1 MRRAFFDPSLDA
13 VVRSPRSLH
22 YGAGADEA
30 LDRPEHVRAAS
41 ASAWVGP
48 RLAIVQDDAH
58 FLAIVDP
65 RDPAAEVVSIPL
77 EAGPGGLRQFDEAR
91 GNKRHKLDLEAC
103 VVVPGPVLLAFGSG
117 STERRESIVVAR
129 DLGTSPDVRTVHAPA
144 FYAALRETT
153 AFSGSE
159 LNVEGVARVGDQL
172 RLFNRGNGAPRGELR
187 PVDATIDLSIDALL
201 SHLLDGGP
209 VPSLANVTPYDLGA
223 IDGVR
228 LGFTDAVT
236 VGERV
241 FYLAAAEASPD
252 AYHDGPVTGVAIGVI
267 DGDGV
272 RCARVRTPEGFFE
285 RKAEGLAFDPDDPRR
300 GYLVID
306 RDAPHDPAEL
316 WQLELLGAW

>member
-1 MRRAFFDPSLDA
+1 MRRALFDPSLDA

-22 YGAGADEA
+22 YGAGADGA
-30 LDRPEHVRAAS
+30 LDRPGHVRAAS

-65 RDPAAEVVSIPL
+65 RDPSADVVSIPL
-77 EAGPGGLRQFDEAR
+77 PAGPGGLRQFDETR

-117 STERRESIVVAR
+117 STDRRESIVVAR
-129 DLGTSPDVRTVHAPA
+129 DLATNPDVRTVHAPA
-144 FYAALRETT
+144 FYAALRANT

-159 LNVEGVARVGDQL
+159 LNVEGVARVGDRL
-172 RLFNRGNGAPRGELR
+172 RLFNRGNGAPRGALL
-187 PVDATIDLSIDALL
+187 PVDATLDLPIDALL
-201 SHLLDGGP
+201 AHLLDGGP
-209 VPSLANVTPYDLGA
+209 VPTFADVTPFDLGA

-267 DGDGV
+267 DGERV

-306 RDAPHDPAEL
+306 RDAPLDPAEL